1 VLKYHG
7 YGVDGAG
14 RMNPIKIVSISL
26 FALAIT
32 ACGGGGSP
40 SSGSASS
47 GTSGTDNT
55 TTATNNTTAD
65 VVVID
70 ADLGNGVGS
79 TFVPNVIA
87 VQTSNLSAGGATNVS
102 VSVVDSGAGNTYA
115 LAKEYAITF
124 ASICADRN
132 PAKAEFTASVVR
144 SSTGTASTFYQAK
157 GCAGEDIITAK
168 LYEAF
173 STLESGITV
182 SGDPIAIA
190 VTTVQVELPEVNAVA
205 FTGNS
210 TTTLGFSGIA
220 NTLYPAT
227 GIVSFTVFDN
237 FGNPIEGKEVD
248 FVLSTTSVGASLSA
262 PAGVTN
268 ENGLV
273 TAAVNSGS
281 THGILS
287 ITASTATN
295 TGGTISTASLPIS
308 VTTGSADQNSF
319 NLVVDTIN
327 PRAWDVDGATISFS
341 ASAADTFQNPVPDG
355 TIINFFAESG
365 IIQPSCETAGGACSV
380 TWTSGNPRS
389 GFDLSGNLKTDA
401 VGFPGYDASWQGGR
415 AGVATVIAYT
425 NGDAGFA
432 DGNGNGLLDIGE
444 AYVTMAEAYLD
455 ANESNGFDQPG
466 TATNPYEKL
475 IDYTINEVQ
484 DSAPVNYQGVACT
497 VAASDAGHC
506 AELVH
511 VRDQLSFIVADGRA
525 ATITST
531 GITGTTSGDLSAAT
545 CINVRNEE
553 NVSFSFNVAD
563 TNGNIPPLGTAVAFT
578 SEGFDLVGSGP
589 KNVPN
594 AFSTSG
600 IDYTVTIKADNT
612 FENGFA
618 FLEVTNLGGAG
629 PTAWSSVKL
638 TDDPRVLQTTD
649 TFLLD
654 VSGASDQTVTYT
666 FSDACGNVPAADDI
680 ILFDMGNALIG
691 TGGTGNDKLQISGS
705 DLTAG
710 SYTVSFTEDG
720 ISSTGAVIVSTIN
733 SVDGTR
739 IDTTYDIDD

>member
-1 VLKYHG
+1 
-7 YGVDGAG
+7 
-14 RMNPIKIVSISL
+14 MNPIKIVSISL
-26 FALAIT
+26 CALAIS
-32 ACGGGGSP
+32 ACGGGSP
-40 SSGSASS
+40 
-47 GTSGTDNT
+47 TSGTASAGASGADNA
-55 TTATNNTTAD
+55 ATITDNTTAD

-87 VQTSNLSAGGATNVS
+87 VQASNLSAGGATNILVS
-102 VSVVDSGAGNTYA
+102 IVDSGAGNSYA

-173 STLESGITV
+173 STLDSGIAV
-182 SGDPIAIA
+182 SGDPVAIA
-190 VTTVQVELPEVNAVA
+190 VATVQVELPEVNAVA

-287 ITASTATN
+287 ITATTATN

-319 NLVVDTIN
+319 NLVIDTIN

-355 TIINFFAESG
+355 TVINFFAESG
-365 IIQPSCETAGGACSV
+365 RIQPSCETSGGTCSV
-380 TWTSGNPRS
+380 IWTSANPRP
-389 GFDLSGNLKTDA
+389 GLDLSGYLKTNA
-401 VGFPGYDASWQGGR
+401 VGFPGYDATWQGGR

-425 NGDAGFA
+425 NGDAGFS

-455 ANESNGFDQPG
+455 ANESNGLDQPG

-475 IDYTINEVQ
+475 IEYTINGVQ

-511 VRDQLSFIVADGRA
+511 VRDQLSFIVANGQA

-531 GITGTTSGDLSAAT
+531 GITGTTSGDLSGAT

-563 TNGNIPPLGTAVAFT
+563 TNGNIPPLGTVVSFT
-578 SEGFDLVGSGP
+578 SEGFELVGSGP

-594 AFSTSG
+594 AFSTAG

-612 FENGFA
+612 YENGFA
-618 FLEVTNLGGAG
+618 FFEVTSLSLAVS
-629 PTAWSSVKL
+629 TWSSVKL
-638 TDDPRVLQTTD
+638 TDDPRVLQATD

-654 VSGASDQTVTYT
+654 VSGSSDQTVTYT
-666 FSDACGNVPAADDI
+666 FSDACGNVPAPNDI
-680 ILFDMGNALIG
+680 ILFDMENALIG
-691 TGGTGNDKLQISGS
+691 TSGAGVNKLQIRGS

-710 SYTVSFTEDG
+710 SYTVSFTKDA
-720 ISSTGAVIVSTIN
+720 IPSTGAVIVSTIN

-739 IDTTYDIDD
+739 VDTSYDIDD

>member
-1 VLKYHG
+1 
-7 YGVDGAG
+7 
-14 RMNPIKIVSISL
+14 MNPMKTVSIFI

-32 ACGGGGSP
+32 ACGGGSP
-40 SSGSASS
+40 
-47 GTSGTDNT
+47 TSGTARIDASGADNAAT
-55 TTATNNTTAD
+55 TTNNTTAD

-87 VQTSNLSAGGATNVS
+87 VQTNNLSAGGATNIS
-102 VSVVDSGAGNTYA
+102 VSIVDSGAGNSYA

-173 STLESGITV
+173 ATIESGITV

-287 ITASTATN
+287 ITATTATN

-355 TIINFFAESG
+355 TVINFFAESG
-365 IIQPSCETAGGACSV
+365 RIQPSCETAGGACSV
-380 TWTSGNPRS
+380 TWTSANPRPGS
-389 GFDLSGNLKTDA
+389 DLSGDLKTDA
-401 VGFPGYDASWQGGR
+401 VGFPGYDAAWQGGR

-425 NGDAGFA
+425 NGDAGFS

-455 ANESNGFDQPG
+455 ANENNGLDQPG

-475 IDYTINEVQ
+475 IEYTINGVQ

-497 VAASDAGHC
+497 VAASDVGHC

-511 VRDQLSFIVADGRA
+511 VRDQLSFIVANGQA
-525 ATITST
+525 VTITST
-531 GITGTTSGDLSAAT
+531 GITGTTSGDLSGAS

-563 TNGNIPPLGTAVAFT
+563 TNGNIPPLGTVVAFT
-578 SEGFDLVGSGP
+578 SESFELVGSGP

-594 AFSTSG
+594 AFSTAG
-600 IDYTVTIKADNT
+600 IDYTVTIKADNIY
-612 FENGFA
+612 ENGFA
-618 FLEVTNLGGAG
+618 FFEVTSLSSAVS
-629 PTAWSSVKL
+629 TWSSVKL
-638 TDDPRVLQTTD
+638 TDDPRVLQATD

-654 VSGASDQTVTYT
+654 VSGSSDQTVTYT
-666 FSDACGNVPAADDI
+666 FSDACGNVPAPNDI
-680 ILFDMGNALIG
+680 MLFDMENALIG
-691 TGGTGNDKLQISGS
+691 TSGAGVNKLQIRGS
-705 DLTAG
+705 DLIAG
-710 SYTVSFTEDG
+710 SYTVSFTNDG
-720 ISSTGAVIVSTIN
+720 TSSTGAVIVSTIN

-739 IDTTYDIDD
+739 VDTTYDIDD

>member
-1 VLKYHG
+1 
-7 YGVDGAG
+7 
-14 RMNPIKIVSISL
+14 MNPIKIVSISL
-26 FALAIT
+26 CALAIS
-32 ACGGGGSP
+32 ACGGGSP
-40 SSGSASS
+40 
-47 GTSGTDNT
+47 TSGTASAGASGADNAAT
-55 TTATNNTTAD
+55 TTDNTTAD

-87 VQTSNLSAGGATNVS
+87 VQASNLSAGGATNILVS
-102 VSVVDSGAGNTYA
+102 IVDSGAGNSYA

-173 STLESGITV
+173 STLDSGIAV
-182 SGDPIAIA
+182 SGDPVAIA
-190 VTTVQVELPEVNAVA
+190 VATVQVELPEVNAVA

-287 ITASTATN
+287 ITATTATN

-319 NLVVDTIN
+319 NLVIDTIN

-355 TIINFFAESG
+355 TVINFFAESG
-365 IIQPSCETAGGACSV
+365 RIQPSCETSGGTCSV
-380 TWTSGNPRS
+380 IWTSANPRP
-389 GFDLSGNLKTDA
+389 GLDLSGYLKTNA
-401 VGFPGYDASWQGGR
+401 VGFPGYDATWQGGR

-425 NGDAGFA
+425 NGDAGFS

-455 ANESNGFDQPG
+455 ANESNGLDQPG

-475 IDYTINEVQ
+475 IEYTINGVQ

-511 VRDQLSFIVADGRA
+511 VRDQLSFIVANGQA

-531 GITGTTSGDLSAAT
+531 GITGTTSGDLSGAT

-563 TNGNIPPLGTAVAFT
+563 TNGNIPPLGTVVSFT
-578 SEGFDLVGSGP
+578 SEGFELVGSGP

-594 AFSTSG
+594 AFSTAG

-612 FENGFA
+612 YENGFA
-618 FLEVTNLGGAG
+618 FFEVTSLSLAVS
-629 PTAWSSVKL
+629 TWSSVKL
-638 TDDPRVLQTTD
+638 TDDPRVLQATD

-654 VSGASDQTVTYT
+654 VSGSSDQTVTYT
-666 FSDACGNVPAADDI
+666 FSDACGNVPAPNDI
-680 ILFDMGNALIG
+680 ILFDMENALIG
-691 TGGTGNDKLQISGS
+691 TSGAGVNKLQIRGS

-710 SYTVSFTEDG
+710 SYTVSFTKDA
-720 ISSTGAVIVSTIN
+720 IPSTGAVIVSTIN

-739 IDTTYDIDD
+739 VDTSYDIDD

>member
-1 VLKYHG
+1 
-7 YGVDGAG
+7 
-14 RMNPIKIVSISL
+14 MNPIKIVSISL
-26 FALAIT
+26 CALAIS
-32 ACGGGGSP
+32 ACGGGSP
-40 SSGSASS
+40 
-47 GTSGTDNT
+47 TSGTASAGASGADNAAT
-55 TTATNNTTAD
+55 TTDNTTAD

-87 VQTSNLSAGGATNVS
+87 VQASNLSAGGATNILVS
-102 VSVVDSGAGNTYA
+102 IVDSGAGNSYA

-173 STLESGITV
+173 STLDSGIAV
-182 SGDPIAIA
+182 SGDPVAIA
-190 VTTVQVELPEVNAVA
+190 VATVQVELPEVNAVA

-287 ITASTATN
+287 ITATTATN

-319 NLVVDTIN
+319 NLVIDTIN

-355 TIINFFAESG
+355 TVINFFAESG
-365 IIQPSCETAGGACSV
+365 RIQPSCETSGGTCSV
-380 TWTSGNPRS
+380 IWTSANPRP
-389 GFDLSGNLKTDA
+389 GLDLSGYLKTNA
-401 VGFPGYDASWQGGR
+401 VGFPGYDATWQGGR

-425 NGDAGFA
+425 NGDAGFS

-455 ANESNGFDQPG
+455 ANESNGLDQPG

-475 IDYTINEVQ
+475 IEYTINGVQ

-511 VRDQLSFIVADGRA
+511 VRDQLSFIVANGQA
-525 ATITST
+525 ATITLT
-531 GITGTTSGDLSAAT
+531 GITGTTSGDLSGAT

-563 TNGNIPPLGTAVAFT
+563 TNGNIPPLGTVVSFT
-578 SEGFDLVGSGP
+578 SEGFELVGSGP

-594 AFSTSG
+594 AFSTAG

-612 FENGFA
+612 YENGFA
-618 FLEVTNLGGAG
+618 FFEVTSLSLAVS
-629 PTAWSSVKL
+629 TWSSVKL
-638 TDDPRVLQTTD
+638 TDDPRVLQATD

-654 VSGASDQTVTYT
+654 VSGSSDQTVTYT
-666 FSDACGNVPAADDI
+666 FSDACGNVPAPNDI
-680 ILFDMGNALIG
+680 ILFDMENALIG
-691 TGGTGNDKLQISGS
+691 TSGAGVNKLQIRGS

-710 SYTVSFTEDG
+710 SYTVSFTKDA
-720 ISSTGAVIVSTIN
+720 IPSTGAVIVSTIN

-739 IDTTYDIDD
+739 VDTSYDIDD

>member
-1 VLKYHG
+1 
-7 YGVDGAG
+7 
-14 RMNPIKIVSISL
+14 MNPIKIVSISL
-26 FALAIT
+26 CALAIS
-32 ACGGGGSP
+32 ACGGGSP
-40 SSGSASS
+40 
-47 GTSGTDNT
+47 TSGTASAGASGADNA
-55 TTATNNTTAD
+55 ATITDNTTAD

-87 VQTSNLSAGGATNVS
+87 VQASNLSAGGATNILVS
-102 VSVVDSGAGNTYA
+102 IVDSGAGNSYA

-173 STLESGITV
+173 STLDSGIAV
-182 SGDPIAIA
+182 SGDPVAIA
-190 VTTVQVELPEVNAVA
+190 VATVQVELPEVNAVA

-287 ITASTATN
+287 ITATTATN

-319 NLVVDTIN
+319 NLVIDTIN

-355 TIINFFAESG
+355 TVINFFAESG
-365 IIQPSCETAGGACSV
+365 RIQPSCETSGGACSV
-380 TWTSGNPRS
+380 TWTSANPRP
-389 GFDLSGNLKTDA
+389 GLDLSGDLKTNA
-401 VGFPGYDASWQGGR
+401 VGFPGYDATWQGGR

-425 NGDAGFA
+425 NGDAGFS

-455 ANESNGFDQPG
+455 ANESNGLDQPG

-475 IDYTINEVQ
+475 IEYTINGVQ

-511 VRDQLSFIVADGRA
+511 VRDQLSFIVANGQA

-531 GITGTTSGDLSAAT
+531 GIAGNTSGDLSGVT

-563 TNGNIPPLGTAVAFT
+563 TNGNIPPLGTVVSFT
-578 SEGFDLVGSGP
+578 SEGFELVGSGP

-594 AFSTSG
+594 AFSTAG

-612 FENGFA
+612 YENGFA
-618 FLEVTNLGGAG
+618 FFEVTSLSSALS
-629 PTAWSSVKL
+629 TWSSVKL
-638 TDDPRVLQTTD
+638 TDDPRVLQATD

-654 VSGASDQTVTYT
+654 VSGSLDQTVTYT
-666 FSDACGNVPAADDI
+666 FSDACGNVPAPNDI
-680 ILFDMGNALIG
+680 ILFDMENALIG
-691 TGGTGNDKLQISGS
+691 TSGAGVNKLQIRGS
-705 DLTAG
+705 DLTVG
-710 SYTVSFTEDG
+710 SYTVSFTKDA
-720 ISSTGAVIVSTIN
+720 IPSTGAVIVSTIN

-739 IDTTYDIDD
+739 VDTSYDIDD

>member
-1 VLKYHG
+1 
-7 YGVDGAG
+7 
-14 RMNPIKIVSISL
+14 MNPMKIVSISL
-26 FALAIT
+26 LTLAVV

-40 SSGSASS
+40 VSTAA
-47 GTSGTDNT
+47 TSGDTGAD
-55 TTATNNTTAD
+55 NTTAD

-79 TFVPNVIA
+79 SFVPNVIA
-87 VQTSNLSAGGATNVS
+87 VQTSNLSAGGATNIS
-102 VSVVDSGAGNTYA
+102 VSIVDAGANNSYA
-115 LAKEYAITF
+115 IAKEYAVTF
-124 ASICADRN
+124 ASICTDRN
-132 PAKAEFTASVVR
+132 PAKAEFTASTARV
-144 SSTGTASTFYQAK
+144 SSGQVSTFYTAK

-168 LYEAF
+168 LYEEF
-173 STLESGITV
+173 GTVETGVTV

-190 VTTVQVELPEVNAVA
+190 VATVQIELPEVNAVA

-355 TIINFFAESG
+355 TIINFFAEGG

-380 TWTSGNPRS
+380 TWTSGDPRP
-389 GFDLSGNLKTDA
+389 GFGLSANLKTDA
-401 VGFPGYDASWQGGR
+401 VGFPGYDPAWQGGR

-511 VRDQLSFIVADGRA
+511 VRDQLSFIVANGRA

-531 GITGTTSGDLSAAT
+531 GIAGTTSGDLSAAT

-578 SEGFDLVGSGP
+578 SKGFDLVGSGP

-618 FLEVTNLGGAG
+618 FFEVTSLSSDVS
-629 PTAWSSVKL
+629 TWSSVKL

-666 FSDACGNVPAADDI
+666 FSDACGNVPAANDI

-720 ISSTGAVIVSTIN
+720 TPSTGAVIVSTIN

-739 IDTTYDIDD
+739 VDITYDIDD